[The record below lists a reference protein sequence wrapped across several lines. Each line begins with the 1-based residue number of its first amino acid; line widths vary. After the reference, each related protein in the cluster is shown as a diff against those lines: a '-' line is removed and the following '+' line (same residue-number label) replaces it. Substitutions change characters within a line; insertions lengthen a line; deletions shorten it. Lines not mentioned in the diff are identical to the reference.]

1 MVRGVQGA
9 VAHISEVVRG
19 AFATPALQRL
29 QFGFAGNALGQWS
42 SLVVLS
48 VYAYN
53 SGGAAAVG
61 IVGLAKLL
69 PAALL
74 TPLTGMLADRYPR
87 RDVLLGSSAVRT
99 LLALGI
105 AGAVAAGWPLWAI
118 VLFAVAQTIAG
129 NPYRPAQAALLPQL
143 AGTPQQMA
151 AANAIW
157 NGLENA
163 AFVVGALVGGWA
175 VGQFAPEI
183 AFAVI
188 ALPYALSTLLLA
200 GIPRDPVPEH
210 REALEGS
217 GARDEVLLGYRTVLQ
232 EPQLRTLVG
241 VLTCSKLVEG
251 AVDTLVVLVAL
262 DLLGMTDAAVGYLNA
277 AWGVGG
283 VLGMVV
289 SLGLLRRGRLALGL
303 TVGCLVMGIPLLA
316 IAGVPTVAVAA
327 GGLFTFGIGLALV
340 EIAGETLMQRLSS
353 DAILGRVFGV
363 IEGAYTAATGIG
375 AAVTPILTALLGIEG
390 ALVVVGAS
398 LPLLAIA
405 RWRTLA
411 RYEAGT
417 AIPERPFELLRGV
430 PLFAPLPV
438 AAVENL
444 TLRLEPVAV
453 AAGEEVITQ
462 GAPGDRFFVIDH
474 GRVEVLIDGRRIREE
489 GPGEFFGEIALLHEV
504 PRTATVRALDDGVLL
519 ALDSD
524 EFIATVTGDARAL
537 RAATGVIDGRVDGIR
552 A

>member
-1 MVRGVQGA
+1 MFRGVQEA
-9 VAHISEVVRG
+9 VAHMLEVVRG
-19 AFATPALQRL
+19 AFATPALRRL

-48 VYAYN
+48 VYAYAE
-53 SGGAAAVG
+53 GGAAAVG
-61 IVGLAKLL
+61 IVGVAKML

-74 TPLTGMLADRYPR
+74 TPLTGTLADRFPR
-87 RDVLLGSSAVRT
+87 RDVLLGSAAART
-99 LLALGI
+99 ILALAI
-105 AGAVAAGWPLWAI
+105 AGAVYAGLPLWAI
-118 VLFAVAQTIAG
+118 VLFAVAKTIAST
-129 NPYRPAQAALLPQL
+129 PYRPAQAALLPQL

-163 AFVVGALVGGWA
+163 AFVVGALIGGWA
-175 VGQFAPEI
+175 VAAFAPEI

-188 ALPYALSTLLLA
+188 ALPYALATLLLA
-200 GIPRDPVPEH
+200 GIPRDPVPAH
-210 REALEGS
+210 REAIDGS
-217 GARDEVLLGYRTVLQ
+217 TTRDEILLGYRTVLH
-232 EPQLRTLVG
+232 EPQLRTLAG
-241 VLTCSKLVEG
+241 LLTCTKLVEG

-262 DLLGMTDAAVGYLNA
+262 ELLGLADGAVGYLNA

-283 VLGMVV
+283 VLGMIVA
-289 SLGLLRRGRLALGL
+289 LGLLRRGTLAVGL
-303 TVGCLVMGIPLLA
+303 TLGCLVMGIPLLA
-316 IAGVPTVAVAA
+316 IAGLATVAAA
-327 GGLFTFGIGLALV
+327 AVGLFVFGLGIALV

-375 AAVTPILTALLGIEG
+375 AALTPILTALIGIEG

-398 LPLLAIA
+398 LPLLAVA

-411 RYEAGT
+411 RYEAGA
-417 AIPERPFELLRGV
+417 AIPERPFALLRGV

-444 TLRLEPVAV
+444 ALRLDPVAV
-453 AAGEEVITQ
+453 AAGEAVITQ
-462 GAPGDRFFVIDH
+462 GEQGDRFFVIDD
-474 GRVEVLIDGRRIREE
+474 GRFEVQIDGRHIREE
-489 GPGEFFGEIALLHEV
+489 GPGEFFGEIALLQEV
-504 PRTATVRALDDGVLL
+504 PRTATVRALADGTLY

-524 EFIATVTGDARAL
+524 EFIATVTGNPRSM
-537 RAATGVIDGRVDGIR
+537 RAADGVIGERIDAGGP
-552 A
+552 